1 MSLYETFMV
10 LIGFGSLLIALLA
23 LVITL
28 INRINR
34 K

>member
-1 MSLYETFMV
+1 MSLYEIFMV
-10 LIGFGSLLIALLA
+10 LIGFGSLLIALIA
-23 LVITL
+23 LVISL